1 MEDKSMAIMRK
12 FSRLATLVNRK
23 RQNPF
28 SFLYPIYVPN
38 ETEFKALEF
47 YDPFERLRWIY
58 FFPQPESTTVSLHRP
73 SFSPFRCLNPRP
85 RPRTPKGEAKR
96 KETTTFLHPATTRLR
111 GTRSNYRS
119 YIPSFFPPTFSCSL
133 CYDHRERGG
142 EVVYF
147 SARSRGWRGWRRLP
161 FAGQFAI
168 LNHRLSGW
176 YPLSSYSMFALSCAM
191 SSLCSFHACLLF
203 PINPPRDKQIFSNA
217 KIDTTTYCRWYVIAV
232 EGGGRIIKNC
242 TVLLLSRLYMTSEE
256 YFRTREY
263 NGRYCFNWT
272 QMYSYVCSFWLFN
285 ICHIAL

>member
-1 MEDKSMAIMRK
+1 MAIMRK

-23 RQNPF
+23 RQNLFLFFIPF
-28 SFLYPIYVPN
+28 TYLTKRNSRLWSFMILSNDCVESISSRSPN
-38 ETEFKALEF
+38 LQLSHCTGPVFHHFVVWVRNFVLA
-47 YDPFERLRWIY
+47 
-58 FFPQPESTTVSLHRP
+58 PQKE
-73 SFSPFRCLNPRP
+73 
-85 RPRTPKGEAKR
+85 KR
-96 KETTTFLHPATTRLR
+96 REKKPTFLHPATTRLR

-133 CYDHRERGG
+133 CYDHRERDG

-191 SSLCSFHACLLF
+191 SSLCPFHACLLF
-203 PINPPRDKQIFSNA
+203 LINPPHDKQIFSNA
-217 KIDTTTYCRWYVIAV
+217 KIDTTTYRRWYVIAV
-232 EGGGRIIKNC
+232 EGGRVIKNC
-242 TVLLLSRLYMTSEE
+242 TVLLLSRLYTTSEE

-263 NGRYCFNWT
+263 NGRYCLNWT
-272 QMYSYVCSFWLFN
+272 QMYVCSFWLFN
-285 ICHIAL
+285 VCHIAL